1 MLDTQFFRKDLVLRR
16 RISMLICTETKEYG
30 FNIDVRFLN
39 LKDVIDLRKFW
50 RIRKFLPVYR
60 IKKPNVSNS
69 RR

>member
-1 MLDTQFFRKDLVLRR
+1 
-16 RISMLICTETKEYG
+16 MLICTETKEYG